1 MATTSSGV
9 LALLTKNPKMF
20 DYGSG
25 LSTLTRLFS
34 DVRFIVKLKEEFINE
49 RLDENLQV
57 ELDKINRM
65 YDDLFEE

>member
-1 MATTSSGV
+1 M
-9 LALLTKNPKMF
+9 LTKNPKMF

-34 DVRFIVKLKEEFINE
+34 DIRFIVRLKEEFINA

-57 ELDKINRM
+57 EIDKINRM
-65 YDDLFEE
+65 YDNLFDE

>member
-1 MATTSSGV
+1 
-9 LALLTKNPKMF
+9 MF